1 MKKMLPATPFLTSRM
16 TSARASSTSARTRAE
31 TWVVASR
38 TRLPMVGSP
47 VPVAFGSDSGMAATV
62 IGTPLLSVR

>member
-1 MKKMLPATPFLTSRM
+1 M